1 MKFSITFSKKAG
13 DFMKISAL
21 IAEFNPFHAGHK
33 LLIDHMRQE
42 SDGIIAIM
50 SGNFVQRGECSIY
63 KKAERCRAAL
73 KNGVD
78 LVLELPA
85 VFALSSAE
93 GFAKGGV
100 KILDACKVVD
110 TLWFGSECGDIDAL
124 KTLADILNE
133 ESPFFRKE
141 LDKKLSLGASFPA
154 ARTFALS
161 KMGADAS
168 VLKSPNTI
176 LAVEYIRALKSI
188 HSDIKPVTIKRIGA
202 GYNEKSCT
210 GEIPSASFMRSLIQN
225 GEDADKYML
234 YNYESTPLFMK
245 NFNAFIAL
253 RLKTASVQELCLLP
267 DCNEELAVR
276 LKKASYLN
284 TFDEIVSAVS
294 TRRYTQSRIRRIL
307 CNLLINNCFKTLPEP
322 TYIRPLGF
330 SEKGGKI
337 LKEMKKTASL
347 PIRTRGGAIKDD
359 NIFLLECQSTDVYNL
374 AHAVE
379 GGEEFRF
386 SPIRV

>member
-1 MKFSITFSKKAG
+1 
-13 DFMKISAL
+13 MKISAL

-33 LLIDHMRQE
+33 LLIDNMRQE
-42 SDGIIAIM
+42 SDAVVAIM

-63 KKAERCRAAL
+63 NKAERACAAL

-93 GFAKGGV
+93 GFARGGV
-100 KILDACKVVD
+100 KILDACNVID

-124 KTLADILNE
+124 TSLADILNE
-133 ESPFFRKE
+133 ESPSFCKA
-141 LDKKLSLGASFPA
+141 LDEKLSRGASFPA
-154 ARTFALS
+154 ARTYALS
-161 KMGADAS
+161 KMGSDAS
-168 VLKSPNTI
+168 LLERPNNI
-176 LAVEYIRALKSI
+176 LAVEYIRALKAI
-188 HSDIKPVTIKRIGA
+188 RSDIKPVTIKRMGA
-202 GYNEKSCT
+202 GYNEKSCEK
-210 GEIPSASFMRSLIQN
+210 EIPSASFVRSLIEK
-225 GEDADKYML
+225 GKDADKYML
-234 YNYESTPLFMK
+234 YKYESSPLFMK
-245 NFNAFIAL
+245 NFDLFIAL
-253 RLKTASVQELCLLP
+253 RLKTASAEELCLIP

-276 LKKASYLN
+276 LKKASQLN

-307 CNLLINNCFKTLPEP
+307 CNLLINNCFKAVSEP
-322 TYIRPLGF
+322 TYIRPLAFNETG
-330 SEKGGKI
+330 SKA

-359 NIFLLECQSTDVYNL
+359 DIFLLECRSTDVYNL
-374 AHAVE
+374 AHGIE

-386 SPIRV
+386 TPIRL